1 MRVEDLRAF
10 LRRNFWYSALINILS
25 PCEELFLTGGA
36 LRDFFLGKLTRDIDM
51 SFSPRLSDLPFR
63 FASEIG
69 GKVVP
74 LGKEVVSYRV
84 IKFPFIF
91 DFSPL
96 RGKDIIDDL
105 SRRDFAFNSMALD
118 IKNGVF
124 FDPMGGLEDLK
135 RGVIRANSLASLIE
149 DRIRILRAFR
159 LRSILGFKIDD
170 ITKSFIRS
178 IGLFSP
184 WRFSTRERIAE
195 EWKKLLRGNFFYEA
209 VRDMAKVGYLG
220 ILFPPFKYMEGMPQ
234 SSHHHLDVLG
244 HTLLTVEALEDIL
257 LNPPFWA
264 DKKYLSSK
272 IGKHKVKYLL
282 RLSALFHDIGKPF
295 CFRRIDGEITFKGHQ
310 FIGARVASG
319 IAKSLLL
326 GRKEVKFVWR
336 LVFNHMMPLLFL
348 KRCKSG
354 KPWERSLISWLLR
367 VGEDAKGVFLL
378 SISDIRATR
387 GEKVSDEERSLLFEI
402 AEISARHLKR
412 ILETKPMLDGKE
424 IMRVSGLKPGP
435 LVGTIKSRLLYLQK
449 IGRIRDK
456 SDALRL
462 VLGDNIKGCQR

>member
-10 LRRNFWYSALINILS
+10 LRKRFWYSTLIDILGS
-25 PCEELFLTGGA
+25 SERLFLTGGA
-36 LRDFFLGKLTRDIDM
+36 LRDFFLGKITRDIDI
-51 SFSPRLSDLPFR
+51 SFSPRFSDLPFR
-63 FASEIG
+63 FASEVG
-69 GKVVP
+69 GKVVS

-84 IKFPFIF
+84 IRPPFIF

-96 RGKDIIDDL
+96 RGENVIDDL
-105 SRRDFAFNSMALD
+105 SKRDFAFNSMALD
-118 IKNGVF
+118 IKNEAF
-124 FDPMGGLEDLK
+124 FDPLDGLRDIK
-135 RGVIRANSLASLIE
+135 RRIIRANSLGSLIE

-170 ITKSFIRS
+170 ITKNLIRS
-178 IGLFSP
+178 IGYFSP
-184 WRFSTRERIAE
+184 WKFSARERIAE
-195 EWKKLLRGNFFYEA
+195 EWKKLLCGDFFHKA
-209 VRDMAKVGYLG
+209 VRDMAELGYLG
-220 ILFPPFKYMEGMPQ
+220 SLFPPFRYMEGMPQ
-234 SSHHHLDVLG
+234 SFHHHLDVLG

-257 LNPPFWA
+257 LTPPFWA
-264 DKKYLSSK
+264 DGDYLNSK
-272 IGKHKVKYLL
+272 IGKHKVKRLL
-282 RLSALFHDIGKPF
+282 RLCALFHDIGKPF

-310 FIGARVASG
+310 FVGARVASG
-319 IAKSLLL
+319 IAKSLLF
-326 GRKEVKFVWR
+326 GRKEIKFVWR

-367 VGEDAKGVFLL
+367 VGEDAKGIFLL

-387 GEKVSDEERSLLFEI
+387 GKRVSDEERSLLFEI
-402 AEISARHLKR
+402 AEISAQHLKR
-412 ILETKPMLDGKE
+412 ILGTKPMLNGKE

-449 IGRIRDK
+449 IGKIKNKD
-456 SDALRL
+456 DALRL